1 MKMLKIS
8 KKYFS
13 TTRKKLNI
21 NARNFSFIALF
32 AQFSHLYDSCIIIW
46 SDDYLSP

>member
-1 MKMLKIS
+1 MLKII

-21 NARNFSFIALF
+21 NARSFSFIVIF
-32 AQFSHLYDSCIIIW
+32 AQFSNIYDSCIIIW
-46 SDDYLSP
+46 SYDYLLP